1 MGELRMSMKL
11 PGFIAIA
18 LVGGIS
24 YVALVAPVTAKGKD
38 SWLTEQAFKRA
49 QQQDTEGEG
58 DRSGNNFSTFDNEPQ
73 SSEEPQLFVP
83 GRQKN
88 RTFGFRSLSDEE
100 WQSQEPQV
108 FTPRKRAVSEDDA
121 FDPEPDQSVGELK
134 SPDAGFGTYQP
145 PKRVAL
151 VNPNL
156 DPEAPTDPLAQAVVE
171 QLRQG
176 NGAPNVTE
184 QQRDM
189 IIRFYRIAEF
199 RPLWVTPQGIGDR
212 AKLVLSQ
219 LAKAADDGL
228 NPDDYLTPRLAAMGA
243 GDSQT
248 NDIAA
253 LAALE
258 IELTAATVK
267 YAEHLYSGRIVPNRL
282 SGYYDLTPPA
292 LNIVQL
298 LYALS
303 NEGSPQNYLAS
314 LAPPHP
320 AYAVMKAELA
330 KLRANGT
337 VEDPV
342 AEGERVNPGER
353 DPRVPIVRERMVR
366 RGYLSEEGA
375 LAWMLG
381 HAADASM
388 SVADYE
394 MVLDEELS
402 KALKA
407 LQKDAGIK
415 QTGNMDEATVDA
427 LNGPSREQNVAK
439 LVMNMERLR
448 WLPRDLGRRHI
459 MVNEAASELQLVD
472 ANNVTWSTKVIV
484 GKPETQT
491 YVFSDQMETVVF
503 NPYWNVP
510 KSIVAHEMLPRLSE
524 DPYYLDDNGYEVLDI
539 QGQRISSSA
548 VDWWSYGEKIPFDVR
563 QPPGNENALGRIKFL
578 FPNSHDIYMH
588 DTPAKKLFAK
598 ATRAFSHGC
607 IRVENPQKL
616 AEYVLGWDQ
625 SRIDEAIASGQ
636 NADVKL
642 TAPLPVHLNYFTA
655 WPDADGHITY
665 YTDIYKRDA
674 RLEKALSTV
683 TVASN

>member
-1 MGELRMSMKL
+1 MSMKL
-11 PGFIAIA
+11 PGFIAMA
-18 LVGGIS
+18 VVGGIS
-24 YVALVAPVTAKGKD
+24 YVALIAPVTAKGKD
-38 SWLTEQAFKRA
+38 NWLTEQAFKRA
-49 QQQDTEGEG
+49 QQQDIQGQG
-58 DRSGNNFSTFDNEPQ
+58 NGSGNDFSTFDSGEQ
-73 SSEEPQLFVP
+73 MLEEPQLFVP
-83 GRQKN
+83 RRKS
-88 RTFGFRSLSDEE
+88 RTFGFSSLSDEE

-108 FTPRKRAVSEDDA
+108 FTPRQRAVSEDDG

-145 PKRVAL
+145 PKLVAL
-151 VNPNL
+151 IDSNL
-156 DPEAPTDPLAQAVVE
+156 NPEAPPDPLAQAVLQ
-171 QLRQG
+171 QLRG
-176 NGAPNVTE
+176 GTGAPKVTE

-199 RPLWVTPQGIGDR
+199 RPLWVTPQGISDR
-212 AKLVLSQ
+212 AKLALTQ
-219 LAKAADDGL
+219 LAKAEDDGL
-228 NPDDYLTPRLAAMGA
+228 NADEYLSPRLAALRA
-243 GDSQT
+243 GDAGQT
-248 NDIAA
+248 GDLAA

-258 IELTAATVK
+258 IDLTAASVR

-282 SGYYDLTPPA
+282 SGYYDLTPPT

-303 NEGSPQNYLAS
+303 NENSPQHYLTA

-330 KLRANGT
+330 RLRSSQTAEN
-337 VEDPV
+337 PV
-342 AEGERVNPGER
+342 PEGERVKPGER
-353 DPRVPIVRERMVR
+353 DARVLIVRERMLR
-366 RGYLSEEGA
+366 LGYLSEDGA

-381 HAADASM
+381 HTPEDSLP
-388 SVADYE
+388 VGEYE

-407 LQKDAGIK
+407 FQKDTDIK
-415 QTGNMDEATVDA
+415 QTGSIDQATVAA
-427 LNGPSREQNVAK
+427 LNGPSKEENLAK
-439 LVMNMERLR
+439 LVINMERMR

-459 MVNEAASELQLVD
+459 LVNEAASELQLVD
-472 ANNVTWSTKVIV
+472 ASNVIWSTKVIV

-510 KSIVAHEMLPRLSE
+510 KSIVAHEMLPKLSE
-524 DPYYLDDNGYEVLDI
+524 DPYYLDDNGYEVLDT

-548 VDWWSYGEKIPFDVR
+548 VDWWSYGEAIPFDVR

-607 IRVENPQKL
+607 VRVENPRKL

-625 SRIDEAIASGQ
+625 SRIDEAIESGQ

-642 TAPLPVHLNYFTA
+642 SAPLPVHLNYFTA
-655 WPDADGHITY
+655 WPDANGDLTY
-665 YTDIYKRDA
+665 YPDIYKRDA